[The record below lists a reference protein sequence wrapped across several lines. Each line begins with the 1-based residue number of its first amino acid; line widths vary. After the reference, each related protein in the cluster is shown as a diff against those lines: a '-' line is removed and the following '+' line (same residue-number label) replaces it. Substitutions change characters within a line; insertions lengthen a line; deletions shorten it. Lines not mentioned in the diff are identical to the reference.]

1 MELGSCIDRIIHQDD
16 TLTNIIIR
24 PTCLIACSNYEPNQ
38 SDEDNDSL
46 DGLNLERSGSREWF
60 CNLGIMFGR
69 LTNLTQ
75 LTFDG
80 LDPDDEDLERFW
92 GEISGSTSLTYL
104 YFINMNLVSC
114 EEMLTTAS
122 APNITSIT
130 FQHCTISNEI
140 GNLLHQEDQDE
151 LNNHLT
157 TLCFIECS
165 FNNTNTMREIVD
177 FATELAQ
184 LTTIRSFLFTSC
196 FFDVE
201 QSMCLVRCLKEES
214 VNTVDVHIT

>member
-1 MELGSCIDRIIHQDD
+1 MELGSYIDRIIRKDD

-24 PTCLIACSNYEPNQ
+24 PTCLIACLDYEPNK
-38 SDEDNDSL
+38 SDENNDSL

-60 CNLGIMFGR
+60 CYLGIMFGR

-80 LDPDDEDLERFW
+80 LDPDDKDLERFW
-92 GEISGSTSLTYL
+92 GEISGSSSLTDL

-114 EEMLTTAS
+114 EEMLATAS
-122 APNITSIT
+122 APNITNIT

-140 GNLLHQEDQDE
+140 GDLLHQEDQDE

-165 FNNTNTMREIVD
+165 FTNTNTMREIVD
-177 FATELAQ
+177 FATKLGQ

-201 QSMCLVRCLKEES
+201 QSMCLVRCLKEKT

>member
-75 LTFDG
+75 LPFDG
-80 LDPDDEDLERFW
+80 LDPDDEDLEKFW
-92 GEISGSTSLTYL
+92 GESSGCTYL
-104 YFINMNLVSC
+104 TLKVLRRC
-114 EEMLTTAS
+114 W
-122 APNITSIT
+122 
-130 FQHCTISNEI
+130 
-140 GNLLHQEDQDE
+140 LL
-151 LNNHLT
+151 
-157 TLCFIECS
+157 
-165 FNNTNTMREIVD
+165 
-177 FATELAQ
+177 
-184 LTTIRSFLFTSC
+184 
-196 FFDVE
+196 
-201 QSMCLVRCLKEES
+201 
-214 VNTVDVHIT
+214 